1 MMQGEDKLRGDN
13 WLQRVFYFYV
23 DGFKA
28 MTLGRTLWAI
38 IAIKVIVFFVIVRF
52 IFFPNYLNSKASTP
66 EQKAD
71 YVRHELVGNK
81 PAANSEQ
88 KTENS
93 EQKTASGEQQVGVS
107 RDAVSDTITG
117 H

>member
-1 MMQGEDKLRGDN
+1 MQGEDKLRGDN

-81 PAANSEQ
+81 SAVSSRQRIA
-88 KTENS
+88 NS
-93 EQKTASGEQQVGVS
+93 EQKTASGEQQVGVF

>member
-71 YVRHELVGNK
+71 YVRHELVDKSQKAKGERQEAGSDNV
-81 PAANSEQ
+81 SEY
-88 KTENS
+88 S
-93 EQKTASGEQQVGVS
+93 EIES
-107 RDAVSDTITG
+107 RTMQPITDN
-117 H
+117 

>member
-1 MMQGEDKLRGDN
+1 MAQSEDKLRGDN

-88 KTENS
+88 KTANR
-93 EQKTASGEQQVGVS
+93 KQQ
-107 RDAVSDTITG
+107 AVSSKSAYSETQSRTR
-117 H
+117 